1 MKKLDEMEKRHSKIK
16 GKGNNI
22 YVQARKSPVTQTKS
36 GVFLDRSCWCSGFQF
51 GEEGWKMSGILEKY
65 TTMLQLK
72 RYSSNTRKSYINA
85 FQNFLVFFSHKKIDD
100 LKKNEF
106 QEYLLSQL
114 ENGTSS
120 SFQNL
125 QINAIKFYYEKVL
138 GRKREIYDLPRPK
151 KEHKLPSVL
160 SEEEIIKL
168 FKQVSNIKH
177 KAILYLIY
185 SGGLRLSE
193 VVNLKITDI
202 DSKRNL
208 ILIRESKGKK
218 DRTTLLSQ
226 ALLELLRDY
235 YREYKPENHLFEGQ
249 KGGQY
254 SVRSVQNIFRM
265 ALSKSGIKKHATV
278 HTLRHSF
285 ATHLLERG
293 TDLRYIQELLGHA
306 NSKTTEIYTHITKK
320 GLDKIVSPLD
330 NLTKKGEL

>member
-1 MKKLDEMEKRHSKIK
+1 
-16 GKGNNI
+16 
-22 YVQARKSPVTQTKS
+22 
-36 GVFLDRSCWCSGFQF
+36 
-51 GEEGWKMSGILEKY
+51 
-65 TTMLQLK
+65 MLQLK

-100 LKKNEF
+100 LKKNEI

-151 KEHKLPSVL
+151 KEHKLPAVL

-235 YREYKPENHLFEGQ
+235 YREYKPENYLFEGQ

-330 NLTKKGEL
+330 NLTKTGEL

>member
-1 MKKLDEMEKRHSKIK
+1 VKD
-16 GKGNNI
+16 G
-22 YVQARKSPVTQTKS
+22 
-36 GVFLDRSCWCSGFQF
+36 C
-51 GEEGWKMSGILEKY
+51 KMSGILEKY

-151 KEHKLPSVL
+151 KEHKLPAVL

-235 YREYKPENHLFEGQ
+235 YREYKPENYLFEGQ

-330 NLTKKGEL
+330 NLTKTGEL

>member
-1 MKKLDEMEKRHSKIK
+1 
-16 GKGNNI
+16 
-22 YVQARKSPVTQTKS
+22 V
-36 GVFLDRSCWCSGFQF
+36 
-51 GEEGWKMSGILEKY
+51 SGILEEY

-72 RYSSNTRKSYINA
+72 RYSLSTRKSYINA

-100 LKKNEF
+100 LKKNEI
-106 QEYLLSQL
+106 QEYLLKQL

-120 SFQNL
+120 SSQNL
-125 QINAIKFYYEKVL
+125 QINAIKFYYEKVI

-235 YREYKPENHLFEGQ
+235 YREYKPENYLFEGQ
-249 KGGQY
+249 KREQY

-330 NLTKKGEL
+330 NLTKTGEL

>member
-1 MKKLDEMEKRHSKIK
+1 MEAILTEYIK
-16 GKGNNI
+16 
-22 YVQARKSPVTQTKS
+22 
-36 GVFLDRSCWCSGFQF
+36 
-51 GEEGWKMSGILEKY
+51 
-65 TTMLQLK
+65 MLKLK
-72 RYSSNTRKSYINA
+72 RYSPHTEKNYIHA
-85 FQNFLVFFSHKKIDD
+85 FQNFLDHFKQQNITE
-100 LKKNEF
+100 LKKQDI
-106 QEYLLSQL
+106 QEYLLTQIEKGL
-114 ENGTSS
+114 SS

-138 GRKREIYDLPRPK
+138 GRKKEIYNLPRPK

-160 SEEEIIKL
+160 SEEEVIQI
-168 FKQVSNIKH
+168 FKQVLNIKH
-177 KAILYLIY
+177 KAILYLLY

-208 ILIRESKGKK
+208 ILIREAKGKK

-226 ALLELLRDY
+226 ILLEFLRDY
-235 YREYKPENHLFEGQ
+235 YRKYKPKDYLFEGQ
-249 KGGQY
+249 DGKQY
-254 SVRSVQNIFRM
+254 SVRSVQNIFKT

-306 NSKTTEIYTHITKK
+306 NLKTTEIYTHITKK

-330 NLTKKGEL
+330 NLVKTGKL

>member
-1 MKKLDEMEKRHSKIK
+1 VK
-16 GKGNNI
+16 
-22 YVQARKSPVTQTKS
+22 
-36 GVFLDRSCWCSGFQF
+36 
-51 GEEGWKMSGILEKY
+51 EGWKMSGILEEYK
-65 TTMLQLK
+65 TMLQLK

-85 FQNFLVFFSHKKIDD
+85 FQNFLAFFSHKKIDD
-100 LKKNEF
+100 LNKNEI
-106 QEYLLSQL
+106 QDYLLKQL
-114 ENGTSS
+114 KNGTSS

>member
-1 MKKLDEMEKRHSKIK
+1 
-16 GKGNNI
+16 
-22 YVQARKSPVTQTKS
+22 
-36 GVFLDRSCWCSGFQF
+36 
-51 GEEGWKMSGILEKY
+51 MSGILEEYK
-65 TTMLQLK
+65 TMLQLK

-100 LKKNEF
+100 LKKNEI

-151 KEHKLPSVL
+151 KEHKLPAVL

-235 YREYKPENHLFEGQ
+235 YREYKPENYLFEGQ

-330 NLTKKGEL
+330 NLTKTGEL

>member
-1 MKKLDEMEKRHSKIK
+1 
-16 GKGNNI
+16 
-22 YVQARKSPVTQTKS
+22 
-36 GVFLDRSCWCSGFQF
+36 
-51 GEEGWKMSGILEKY
+51 MSGILEKY

-151 KEHKLPSVL
+151 KEHKLPAVL

-235 YREYKPENHLFEGQ
+235 YREYKPENYLFEGQ

-330 NLTKKGEL
+330 NLTKTGEL

>member
-1 MKKLDEMEKRHSKIK
+1 
-16 GKGNNI
+16 
-22 YVQARKSPVTQTKS
+22 
-36 GVFLDRSCWCSGFQF
+36 
-51 GEEGWKMSGILEKY
+51 MSGILEKY

-100 LKKNEF
+100 LKKNEI

-151 KEHKLPSVL
+151 KEHKLPAVL

-235 YREYKPENHLFEGQ
+235 YREYKPENYLFEGQ

-330 NLTKKGEL
+330 NLTKTGEL

>member
-1 MKKLDEMEKRHSKIK
+1 
-16 GKGNNI
+16 
-22 YVQARKSPVTQTKS
+22 
-36 GVFLDRSCWCSGFQF
+36 
-51 GEEGWKMSGILEKY
+51 MSGILEEY

-72 RYSSNTRKSYINA
+72 RYSSSTRKSYIYA

-100 LKKNEF
+100 LKKNEI
-106 QEYLLSQL
+106 QEYLLNQL

-208 ILIRESKGKK
+208 ILIRKSKGKK

-235 YREYKPENHLFEGQ
+235 YREYKPENYLFEGQ

-330 NLTKKGEL
+330 NLTKTGEL

>member
-1 MKKLDEMEKRHSKIK
+1 VKD
-16 GKGNNI
+16 G
-22 YVQARKSPVTQTKS
+22 
-36 GVFLDRSCWCSGFQF
+36 C
-51 GEEGWKMSGILEKY
+51 KMSGILEKY

-100 LKKNEF
+100 LKKNEI

-151 KEHKLPSVL
+151 KEHKLPAVL

-235 YREYKPENHLFEGQ
+235 YREYKPENYLFEGQ

-330 NLTKKGEL
+330 NLTKTGEL